1 MGLGMAAFGAISC
14 FVSAA
19 VLEPAVRAGF
29 STGVAI
35 ATANALCALALAQLA
50 ARGRSTKAFFG
61 AVFGGMVLRMAST
74 LGGLLIGAKLFS
86 LPAVPLA
93 AALLTYT
100 ALFTAVEVGQW
111 SRQDFS
117 PRVQLS

>member
-1 MGLGMAAFGAISC
+1 MALGMAAFGAVSC
-14 FVSAA
+14 LVGGS
-19 VLEPAVRAGF
+19 VLEPVVRTSF

-35 ATANALCALALAQLA
+35 ATANALCALLLAQVG
-50 ARGRSTKAFFG
+50 ARRPSMKAFFG
-61 AVFGGMVLRMAST
+61 AIFGGMVLRMAST